1 MALVHCEKPGLKR
14 RRICRSVRVAPHPAA
29 QDLARLLRSGNV
41 EQHRDVL
48 ERPQAAA
55 ALAGERPTS
64 GRAACPSLLGWHTAR
79 RWRTPAAA
87 RLQDACAAA
96 GPRVS
101 RARRVP
107 GAGAPPAARPM
118 PRAPPRAAVLAFG
131 EALADGASHGK
142 WALSLY
148 DTGRYMR
155 MDAAAARAL
164 NVMRQR
170 TDANDA
176 FSLYGLLNRGRTAM
190 AKRLLKVPRA
200 QWLAIGEGQGRGS
213 WVYPLFEGFGTSP
226 VFGEVPDSPV
236 AAFGRR
242 ARCQRRVRV
251 SQDQHALA
259 RRFVRSGR
267 HESAES
273 VRSVTAT
280 LGPGAHAT
288 NRWLPQLS
296 TPAARGAAARA
307 AGAQVW
313 LKQPL
318 VSLADI
324 NTRHDVVEALVSD
337 PELRERLHDSHL
349 RGASAAAACAV
360 EPGAPA
366 LHPDAVRFSW
376 SA

>member
-1 MALVHCEKPGLKR
+1 MSAVRDRVCAAVILSPLPVQDTDGGEPLADGARLRDVVSRCAALGSERARAAYATRNLEQAGRAAR
-14 RRICRSVRVAPHPAA
+14 RCRSVPGSVTVWIPVSRAPGKGTVRLGLVAGAGRRCSWHWCTARS
-29 QDLARLLRSGNV
+29 QDSKDAEFVAVSESRRTLLRRTWRGCCARATWSSTATCSSA
-41 EQHRDVL
+41 R
-48 ERPQAAA
+48 RPPPRSPVRAC
-55 ALAGERPTS
+55 TS

-79 RWRTPAAA
+79 RWRTHAAA

-107 GAGAPPAARPM
+107 GAGAPPAARPT

-200 QWLAIGEGQGRGS
+200 QGLAIGEG
-213 WVYPLFEGFGTSP
+213 
-226 VFGEVPDSPV
+226 
-236 AAFGRR
+236 
-242 ARCQRRVRV
+242 
-251 SQDQHALA
+251 
-259 RRFVRSGR
+259 SG
-267 HESAES
+267 
-273 VRSVTAT
+273 
-280 LGPGAHAT
+280 
-288 NRWLPQLS
+288 
-296 TPAARGAAARA
+296 
-307 AGAQVW
+307 
-313 LKQPL
+313 
-318 VSLADI
+318 
-324 NTRHDVVEALVSD
+324 
-337 PELRERLHDSHL
+337 
-349 RGASAAAACAV
+349 
-360 EPGAPA
+360 
-366 LHPDAVRFSW
+366 
-376 SA
+376 